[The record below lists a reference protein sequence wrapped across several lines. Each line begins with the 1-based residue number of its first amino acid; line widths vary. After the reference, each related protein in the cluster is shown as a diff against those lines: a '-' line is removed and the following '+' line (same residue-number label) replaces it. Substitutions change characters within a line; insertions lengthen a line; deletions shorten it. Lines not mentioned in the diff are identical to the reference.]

1 MVAGWASGDAMAAIV
16 TGPDLRYRPLRRE
29 RLRYAFAPGIDGTS
43 LTIPLE
49 IICGASDGP
58 HLAVVAGVHG
68 DELEGVR
75 AIQALSTAITC
86 EGLAGTLLLVPIA
99 NLPAY
104 TARTRRGAL
113 DGVDLNRVFP
123 GRASGSISEQ
133 LAHALVHV
141 LFAEMQLVVSL
152 HGLGGYG
159 TLLPWMEFVD
169 VPGPVGQASYA
180 AARAFGFA
188 DLMPLPLLPGVLIAA
203 LAARSIPAIEGEIG
217 GQGMIDATN
226 WQRYVSGVMGVMR
239 HLGMLA
245 GPTMPALAPRF
256 WDLYW
261 IAAPAGGLF
270 ERRVALGEQVASG
283 QTLGIILDPFGDVIG
298 EVVTPCDGVIGA
310 YQTFASVYPGE
321 QIILVWRR
329 SRPRHVNTTS

>member
-1 MVAGWASGDAMAAIV
+1 MAGIV
-16 TGPDLRYRPLRRE
+16 TEPDLRYRPFRRE
-29 RLRYAFAPGIDGTS
+29 RLRYAFAPGIDGVS

-49 IICGASDGP
+49 VICGAGDGP
-58 HLAVVAGVHG
+58 RLAVVAGVHG

-75 AIQALSTAITC
+75 AIQALSAAIEC
-86 EGLAGTLLLVPIA
+86 DGLAGTLLLVPIA
-99 NLPAY
+99 NLLAY

-123 GRASGSISEQ
+123 GRANGSISEQ
-133 LAHALVHV
+133 LAHALVHT
-141 LFAEMQLVVSL
+141 LFADVHLVVSL

-180 AARAFGFA
+180 AARAFGFD

-203 LAARSIPAIEGEIG
+203 LAERGIPAIEGEIG
-217 GQGMIDATN
+217 GQGMIEAAN
-226 WQRYVSGVMGVMR
+226 WRRYVSGVMGVMR
-239 HLGMLA
+239 QLGMLT
-245 GPTMPALAPRF
+245 GPATPVVAPRF
-256 WDLYW
+256 WDLHW

-270 ERRVALGEQVASG
+270 ERRVALGEQVTGG
-283 QTLGIILDPFGDVIG
+283 QTLGVILDPFGDVIG
-298 EVVTPCDGVIGA
+298 EVVSPHDGVIGA

-321 QIILVWRR
+321 QIVLVWRR
-329 SRPRHVNTTS
+329 SQPRHVAAT